1 MREILHVDYKP
12 TASFKTDF
20 WKVHHS
26 FVAFTWCVVE
36 LKQYMKLDNNNLSDH
51 LADLLPNK
59 WIHDVFS
66 YCKITD
72 NNSVPM

>member
-1 MREILHVDYKP
+1 MWKCYMLI
-12 TASFKTDF
+12 TAFFKTDF
-20 WKVHHS
+20 LKVHHS
-26 FVAFTWCVVE
+26 FVAFTRCVVK
-36 LKQYMKLDNNNLSDH
+36 LKQYMKLNNNNLYDH
-51 LADLLPNK
+51 LATLLPSK